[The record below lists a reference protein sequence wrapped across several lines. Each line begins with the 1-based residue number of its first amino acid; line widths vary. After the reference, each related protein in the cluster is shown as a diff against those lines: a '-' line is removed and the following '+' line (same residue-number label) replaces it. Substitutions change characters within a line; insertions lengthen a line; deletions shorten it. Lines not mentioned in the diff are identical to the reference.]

1 MEVVMSIKTQ
11 KFGGLNIS
19 VSGFKDGQNRVRDID
34 LGEWLELKKPRGIRN
49 EIKKL
54 LDDGILNDKNLND
67 FNVVPVEAD
76 IEVGS
81 SGGHKTVT
89 EYWLTEEAALFV
101 VARSNQPKGVLA
113 LKALIIVFSEFRKA
127 NKNASRLL
135 ELIFRDTPIPNHE
148 KRLFRPLA
156 IQLSKFMDNEWD
168 GIGKPPIWIMS
179 IASLIYRWA
188 FPVDGEQLKR
198 RSLNV
203 SPGGTSVDYDWL
215 TDAGEQSLIDVLNV
229 CEILAS
235 ASQSYLQWRGLM
247 ENRYEEKALQLEFLV
262 KRRKLTTDI

>member
-1 MEVVMSIKTQ
+1 MSIKTQ

-19 VSGFKDGQNRVRDID
+19 VSGFKDGQIRVRDID
-34 LGEWLELKKPRGIRN
+34 LGEWLELKKPRGIRQ

-54 LDDGILNDKNLND
+54 LDKGILNDEKIND
-67 FNVVPVEAD
+67 FSIVPVAAD
-76 IEVGS
+76 VQLGN
-81 SGGHKTVT
+81 GATRTVT

-101 VARSNQPKGVLA
+101 VARSDQPKGVLA
-113 LKALIIVFSEFRKA
+113 LKALITVFSEFRKA

-229 CEILAS
+229 GEILAS

>member
-1 MEVVMSIKTQ
+1 MSIKTQ

-19 VSGFKDGQNRVRDID
+19 VSGFKDGQIRVRDID
-34 LGEWLELKKPRGIRN
+34 LGEWLELKQPRSIRR
-49 EIKKL
+49 EIKKF
-54 LDDGILNDKNLND
+54 LDKGILNDEKLND
-67 FNVVPVEAD
+67 FSIEAVERDVQLGNGATR
-76 IEVGS
+76 
-81 SGGHKTVT
+81 TVT

-101 VARSNQPKGVLA
+101 VARSDQPKGVLA
-113 LKALIIVFSEFRKA
+113 LKALITVFSEFRKA

-229 CEILAS
+229 GEILAS

-262 KRRKLTTDI
+262 KRRELPTDI